1 MDVLK
6 SLLDR
11 KWVLAVACLVVGIA
25 LGLIY
30 AWQIDQLEVID
41 TTPDTLRQDLR
52 EDYLRMAVESY
63 SVNREIALAIQ
74 RYESLGDYAEDTLQA
89 IGADPGLIDPSA
101 LQNFRA
107 IITLPIE
114 GGTGEP
120 DAPAEDEPARASPWR
135 VILPVGG
142 VIVLVGML
150 IAAFLARRSR
160 IIEHEEHYTPQPAP
174 PMDEVIAERLG
185 QRDTI
190 PVREPLATF
199 RTTYNLGDDSY
210 DDSFSVESATGDF
223 LGECGVGIADVIGV
237 DGARKISAM
246 EIWLFDKNDI
256 QTVTKVLMSQH
267 AFDDQAARTRLAAK
281 GDPILVQSGGVVELE
296 TASLQIE
303 ARVVDFVYG
312 EGVLPPRSFFERVTI
327 ELRAY
332 QRE

>member
-11 KWVLAVACLVVGIA
+11 KWILAVACLVVGIA

-30 AWQIDQLEVID
+30 AWQIDELEVIN
-41 TTPDTLRQDLR
+41 TTPDMLRQDLR
-52 EDYLRMAVESY
+52 EDYLRMAVDSY

-74 RYESLGDYAEDTLQA
+74 RYESLGEYAEDVLQA
-89 IGADPGLIDPSA
+89 IGEEPGFVDPSA

-107 IITLPIE
+107 VITLPIPPE
-114 GGTGEP
+114 TG
-120 DAPAEDEPARASPWR
+120 DEPVDAAEEESASPWR
-135 VILPVGG
+135 IILPVGG
-142 VIVLVGML
+142 VIVLVGVL
-150 IAAFLARRSR
+150 IATFLARRSR
-160 IIEHEEHYTPQPAP
+160 MIDSGQHYSPQPTRDLSQIPEVRVSAGETT
-174 PMDEVIAERLG
+174 PM
-185 QRDTI
+185 
-190 PVREPLATF
+190 REPLATF

-210 DDSFSVESATGDF
+210 DDSFSIESAAGDF

-237 DGARKISAM
+237 DGARKISAL
-246 EIWLFDKNDI
+246 EVWLFDKTDI
-256 QTVTKVLMSQH
+256 QTVTKVVMSQH
-267 AFDDQAARTRLAAK
+267 AFDDGEARTRLAAK
-281 GDPILVQSGGVVELE
+281 GDPILAESGGVVELQTE
-296 TASLQIE
+296 SLEVE